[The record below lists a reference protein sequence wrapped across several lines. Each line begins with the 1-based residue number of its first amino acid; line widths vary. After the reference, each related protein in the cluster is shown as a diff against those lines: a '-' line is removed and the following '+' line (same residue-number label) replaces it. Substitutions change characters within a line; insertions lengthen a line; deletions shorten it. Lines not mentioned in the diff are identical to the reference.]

1 MFCVKE
7 FADGKNADRC
17 FGFVVIVIEAN
28 NIAVIGAVKKLA
40 ANNVALQTFVTVKLP
55 KEDSIRK
62 TARKPT
68 ANDCLPFPLWI
79 RVPLMQFPMSLS
91 SRR

>member
-7 FADGKNADRC
+7 FADGRNADRC
-17 FGFVVIVIEAN
+17 FGFVAIVIAAN
-28 NIAVIGAVKKLA
+28 NIAVINAVKRLA
-40 ANNVALQTFVTVKLP
+40 GDNDALQTFGTEGLP
-55 KEDSIRK
+55 KEDMIRK

-68 ANDCLPFPLWI
+68 ANDYLPFPLWI
-79 RVPLMQFPMSLS
+79 KVHLMKFPMSLS